1 MTKTVHS
8 VKLIPY
14 DGINLDNLA
23 YDRGELVYD
32 ITAGTIRLMDGASL
46 GGVKFATQTY
56 VDSKISTEV
65 TGRNSAIAG
74 AISTAL
80 TGYVTTTAQT
90 TALASY
96 VTTTAQTTALASYVT
111 TASLAT
117 TLNSYATTVSLNSY
131 ATSTSLATAAVASA
145 AKLTTA
151 RNINGV
157 AFDGTANITV
167 TADASTLSGTTLK
180 STVVTSS
187 LTSVGTLSSLTVTGL
202 ITSSAV
208 PTLPAHL
215 TNKQYVDAR
224 ALAMS
229 VAMS

>member
-14 DGINLDNLA
+14 DGINLDKLA

-32 ITAGTIRLMDGASL
+32 LTAGTIRLMDGSSL

-96 VTTTAQTTALASYVT
+96 VTTLAQTTALASYVT

-117 TLNSYATTVSLNSY
+117 TLNSY

-157 AFDGTANITV
+157 AFDGTASITV

-180 STVVTSS
+180 STVVTSNLS
-187 LTSVGTLSSLTVTGL
+187 SVGTLNSLTVTGL

-208 PTLPAHL
+208 PTLPAHT
-215 TNKQYVDAR
+215 TNKRYVDAR

-229 VAMS
+229 VALS